1 MGFRGLKAFNL
12 ALLAKQ
18 GRRIQQSP
26 NSLIHNLLRA
36 KYFMNSSFMDAQV
49 GKNPS
54 YIWRSIL
61 VAKPMIKE
69 GARWV
74 VGDGRSIKIWEEK
87 WIPSTKLGRIITT
100 RTSMGSG
107 VKVASLI
114 MQERAE

>member
-1 MGFRGLKAFNL
+1 MGFRDLKAFNL

-18 GRRIQQSP
+18 GWRIHQSP
-26 NSLIHNLLRA
+26 NSLIHRVLKA

-61 VAKPMIKE
+61 AAKLVIKK

-74 VGDGRSIKIWEEK
+74 VDDGRSIKIWEEK
-87 WIPSTKLGRIITT
+87 WIPQWE
-100 RTSMGSG
+100 
-107 VKVASLI
+107 V
-114 MQERAE
+114 E